1 MSIKVT
7 HFESK
12 EVFFSS
18 KLEADCLI
26 IEQEHIHEKYCDG
39 NLVKS
44 IEQIIIVLNSTEA
57 IGHVKIAEDN

>member
-1 MSIKVT
+1 MSIKVA

-12 EVFFSS
+12 EMLFSC

-44 IEQIIIVLNSTEA
+44 IEQIIIVLDSTKA
-57 IGHVKIAEDN
+57 ISHVEIAEDN